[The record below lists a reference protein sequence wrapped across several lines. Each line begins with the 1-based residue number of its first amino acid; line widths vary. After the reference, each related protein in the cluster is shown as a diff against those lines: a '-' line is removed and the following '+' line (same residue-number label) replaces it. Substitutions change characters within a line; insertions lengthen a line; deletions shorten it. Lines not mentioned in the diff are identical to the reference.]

1 MRAMCKA
8 EAITEKSLPSHNNFL
23 AFKICSSW
31 SSCFT
36 GNGLIH
42 VTINHTTMW
51 LTILDFMGDFRDL
64 KLSFPSS
71 TFHWLAF
78 GCLLLPQN
86 KKVVLFPT

>member
-78 GCLLLPQN
+78 GCLLLP
-86 KKVVLFPT
+86 